1 MPRIAGVNIPENKK
15 IWISLTYIYGI
26 GRSLAFKILNEA
38 KIDPS
43 LKAKELRPEEL
54 NRLKEII
61 EKEYK
66 VEGELKREV
75 IMNIK
80 RLKDIGCWRGLR
92 HIKGLPVRGQRTRT
106 NTRTVRGNVRKT
118 VGSGRKPPPTP
129 T

>member
-1 MPRIAGVNIPENKK
+1 MARIAGVNIPENKK
-15 IWISLTYIYGI
+15 IWIGLTYIYGI
-26 GRSLAFKILNEA
+26 GRSLAWKILREA
-38 KIDPS
+38 KVDPS
-43 LKAKELRPEEL
+43 KRTKDLTSDEI

-66 VEGELKREV
+66 VEGVLRREV

-80 RLKDIGCWRGLR
+80 RLKDIGCWRGIR

-118 VGSGRKPPPTP
+118 VGSGRKPPPQP
-129 T
+129 K